1 MSSRDPGSAFR
12 YEDTGFIDFETRS
25 PVDIDAGTYRYMG
38 GADALIW
45 AYAIGD
51 APAVTVSVPDYSC
64 PLRWADMP
72 DAVKRHHDK
81 VLAGKAIWAAYH
93 AAFDRAAWNYA
104 TVDFPLMAPEH
115 IIDVMVQTSAAGL
128 PQGLGD
134 AAKFAGCSHKAPTG
148 RALIELFCL
157 GGGGRPETHPI
168 EWQQFNDYAAQDV
181 EVMREL
187 FLLTLQLSE
196 AEWQEYWAAERINAR
211 GVGVDLGLAKA
222 AARMAAIDAGHMGAE
237 LKQLSGGAVAK
248 VTETAKM
255 IRWLRR
261 VLDPDCIALMTRR
274 EAEVDE
280 DTGEEVKPRKDTLT
294 RARLRQLIVRLA
306 AKEGITD
313 IERRA
318 LRMLEIRHYGGS
330 TTPAK
335 FGRMLEQEVDGVLMG
350 QYTFGGAP
358 QTGRF
363 SSRGVQIH
371 NLMRSAL
378 RYEIDALDALVGG
391 CSHEAFQRLGDD
403 APVSRK
409 LSMLVR
415 AALVPTEPNHCF
427 VWDDFSQIEAR
438 VLPWLADSPEAEAR
452 LDIFREV
459 DADPTLPD
467 LYVRSVAAMMKISV
481 DEVDETLRQ
490 RGKVAELACGFGGGR
505 GALQNMAANYDMALD
520 DTQASEIVAQWREAN
535 PWAVAF
541 WGAHR
546 KGVSAVVEP
555 EDEDPDID
563 HPGALGSPPRQ
574 SYGLWGA
581 ANRAIEAPGTEQV
594 AGRVMYIFVPDYLG
608 GSLLCKLPSGRFLT
622 YRKAKWETVH
632 EKDDDGIVISSSY
645 ELTFARGYGRVKMW
659 PGFLAENVT
668 QAVAADVL
676 RGTLTRLDRKTNF
689 DVRAHTHDEVLV
701 QCPEEAAGWIAKQ
714 LTQVMEEGFDWSE
727 GLPLKAEPTVARWY
741 SKCKGAYGL

>member
-1 MSSRDPGSAFR
+1 MSSRDPGSAFAL
-12 YEDTGFIDFETRS
+12 EDTGFIDFETRS
-25 PVDIDAGTYRYMG
+25 GVDIDAGTYRYMG
-38 GADALIW
+38 AADALIL
-45 AYAIGD
+45 AYGIGTATTD
-51 APAVTVSVPDYSC
+51 TVSVPDYAC
-64 PLRWADMP
+64 PLRWQDMP
-72 DAVKRHHDK
+72 DAIKRHHNR

-93 AAFDRAAWNYA
+93 AAFDRAAWNFA
-104 TVDFPLMAPEH
+104 TVDFPLMEPHH
-115 IIDVMVQTSAAGL
+115 IIDVMVQAQAAGL

-134 AAKFAGCSHKAPTG
+134 AAKFAGCSHKAPEG
-148 RALIELFCL
+148 RALIDLFCL
-157 GGGGRPETHPI
+157 GAGRPETHPDDWI
-168 EWQQFNDYAAQDV
+168 KFNAYAAQDV
-181 EVMREL
+181 DVMREL
-187 FLLTLQLSE
+187 FQVTLQLSQ
-196 AEWQEYWAAERINAR
+196 AEWQEYWAAEAINER
-211 GVGVDLGLAKA
+211 GIGVDLGLAA
-222 AARMAAIDAGHMGAE
+222 AAAKMAAIDAGYMGTE
-237 LKQLSGGAVAK
+237 LIALSGGAVAK

-255 IRWLRR
+255 IKWLRR
-261 VLDPDCIALMTRR
+261 VLDRECVALMTRR
-274 EAEVDE
+274 EQEIDE

-294 RARLRQLIVRLA
+294 RSRLRQLIVRLT
-306 AKEGITD
+306 AKEGLTD
-313 IERRA
+313 LERRA

-350 QYTFGGAP
+350 QYSFGGAP

-378 RYEIDALDALVGG
+378 PYEADALDALIGG
-391 CSHEAFQRLGDD
+391 CSHRAFQMLGGD

-415 AALVPTEPNHCF
+415 AALVPTNGECF
-427 VWDDFSQIEAR
+427 VWGDWSQIEAR
-438 VLPWLADSPEAEAR
+438 VLPWLADSREAETR

-467 LYVRSVAAMMKISV
+467 LYVRSVAAMMKISI
-481 DEVDETLRQ
+481 EEIDETLRQ

-520 DTQASEIVAQWREAN
+520 DEQASEIVAQWRAAN

-546 KGVSAVVEP
+546 KGSPVSTP
-555 EDEDPDID
+555 EDDYDEDK
-563 HPGALGSPPRQ
+563 GPPLVR
-574 SYGLWGA
+574 SFGLWGA
-581 ANRAIEAPGTEQV
+581 ANRALEAPGTEQV
-594 AGRVMYIFVPDYLG
+594 AGRVMYIYLDDYLG
-608 GSLLCKLPSGRFLT
+608 GSLLCRLPSGRFLT
-622 YRKAKWETVH
+622 YRRAKWETVN
-632 EKDDDGIVISSSY
+632 EKDDDGTIVSSSY

-676 RGTLTRLDRKTNF
+676 RGTLQRLVGTAF

-701 QCPEEAAGWIAKQ
+701 QCAEQDARRYAKE
-714 LTQVMEEGFDWSE
+714 LISVMERGFDWSD
-727 GLPLKAEPTVARWY
+727 GLPLKAEPVIARWY
-741 SKCKGAYGL
+741 SKSKGVYGL

>member
-1 MSSRDPGSAFR
+1 MSSRDPGSAFAL
-12 YEDTGFIDFETRS
+12 EDTGFIDFETRS
-25 PVDIDAGTYRYMG
+25 GVDIDAGTYRYMG
-38 GADALIW
+38 AADALIL
-45 AYAIGD
+45 AYGIGTAATD
-51 APAVTVSVPDYSC
+51 TVSVPDYAC
-64 PLRWADMP
+64 PLRWQDMP
-72 DAVKRHHDK
+72 DAIKYHHDK

-93 AAFDRAAWNYA
+93 AAFDRAAWNFA
-104 TVDFPLMAPEH
+104 TVDFPLMEPHH
-115 IIDVMVQTSAAGL
+115 IIDVMVQTQAAGL

-134 AAKFAGCSHKAPTG
+134 AAKFAGCNHKAPEG
-148 RALIELFCL
+148 RALIDLFCL
-157 GGGGRPETHPI
+157 GAGRPQTHPE
-168 EWQQFNDYAAQDV
+168 EWQRFNAYAAQDV
-181 EVMREL
+181 DVMREL
-187 FLLTLQLSE
+187 FQVTLQLSQ
-196 AEWQEYWAAERINAR
+196 AEWQEYWAAEVINER
-211 GVGVDLGLAKA
+211 GIGVDLGLAAA
-222 AARMAAIDAGHMGAE
+222 AARMAAIDAGYMGTE
-237 LKQLSGGAVAK
+237 LTALSGGAVAK

-255 IRWLRR
+255 IKWLRR
-261 VLDPDCIALMTRR
+261 VLDANCVALMTRR
-274 EAEVDE
+274 EQEIDE

-294 RARLRQLIVRLA
+294 RSRLRQLIVRLT
-306 AKEGITD
+306 AKEGLTD
-313 IERRA
+313 LERRA

-335 FGRMLEQEVDGVLMG
+335 FGRMLEQEVGGVLMG
-350 QYTFGGAP
+350 QYSFGGAP

-378 RYEIDALDALVGG
+378 PYEADAIDALIGG
-391 CSHEAFQRLGDD
+391 CSHRAFQMLGGD

-415 AALVPTEPNHCF
+415 AALVPTAPNHCF

-438 VLPWLADSPEAEAR
+438 VLPWLADSPEAEVR

-459 DADPTLPD
+459 DADPSLPD
-467 LYVRSVAAMMKISV
+467 LYVRSVAAMMKISI
-481 DEVDETLRQ
+481 EEIDETLRQ

-520 DTQASEIVAQWREAN
+520 DEQASEIVAQWRAAN
-535 PWAVAF
+535 PWAVTF

-546 KGVSAVVEP
+546 KGRPVSTP
-555 EDEDPDID
+555 EDDYDEGEGLPLR
-563 HPGALGSPPRQ
+563 P

-581 ANRAIEAPGTEQV
+581 ANRAIEAPGTEQI
-594 AGRVMYIFVPDYLG
+594 AGRVMYIYLTEYLG
-608 GSLLCKLPSGRFLT
+608 GSLLCRLPSGRFLT
-622 YRKAKWETVH
+622 YRRAKWETVN
-632 EKDDDGIVISSSY
+632 EKDDDGTIVSSSF

-676 RGTLTRLDRKTNF
+676 RGTLTRLVKQTNF

-714 LTQVMEEGFDWSE
+714 LTQIMEEGFDWSE
-727 GLPLKAEPTVARWY
+727 GLPLKAEPTIARWY
-741 SKCKGAYGL
+741 SKCKKAYGL